1 MNEYTVRT
9 LTEDDAKEIC
19 LWKYDG
25 EYAVYNMPK
34 WEECLAKNFGIA
46 DEERRQKNYR
56 AVCIGNELFGFI
68 NIMKRADRVELGL
81 GMKPEFCGRHL
92 GHDFVMLAVDE
103 AKRAYPGES
112 IVLKVRPFNKR
123 AIKCYL
129 NSGFELTETYYE
141 TKAHIAGEMCLMTYI
156 G

>member
-1 MNEYTVRT
+1 MNEYTIRT

-46 DEERRQKNYR
+46 DEKRRQKNYR

-81 GMKPEFCGRHL
+81 GIKPEFCGRHL
-92 GHDFVMLAVDE
+92 GHDFVLLAVDE
-103 AKRAYPGES
+103 AKKAYPRE
-112 IVLKVRPFNKR
+112 R
-123 AIKCYL
+123 A
-129 NSGFELTETYYE
+129 
-141 TKAHIAGEMCLMTYI
+141 
-156 G
+156 

>member
-46 DEERRQKNYR
+46 DEEGRQKNFATGASMHR
-56 AVCIGNELFGFI
+56 
-68 NIMKRADRVELGL
+68 KRAFRNSWSNLHNE
-81 GMKPEFCGRHL
+81 K
-92 GHDFVMLAVDE
+92 
-103 AKRAYPGES
+103 S
-112 IVLKVRPFNKR
+112 RPR
-123 AIKCYL
+123 
-129 NSGFELTETYYE
+129 
-141 TKAHIAGEMCLMTYI
+141 
-156 G
+156 

>member
-1 MNEYTVRT
+1 MHSADFLVNLSNQNRT
-9 LTEDDAKEIC
+9 GLIT
-19 LWKYDG
+19 
-25 EYAVYNMPK
+25 
-34 WEECLAKNFGIA
+34 
-46 DEERRQKNYR
+46 
-56 AVCIGNELFGFI
+56 GFI

-81 GMKPEFCGRHL
+81 GIKPEFCGRHL
-92 GHDFVMLAVDE
+92 GHDFVLLAVDE

>member
-19 LWKYDG
+19 LWKYEG

-34 WEECLAKNFGIA
+34 WEECLAKNYGIA

-92 GHDFVMLAVDE
+92 GPDFVLLAVDE
-103 AKRAYPGES
+103 AEKGVPGREHS
-112 IVLKVRPFNKR
+112 FKGSPVQQACHKML
-123 AIKCYL
+123 
-129 NSGFELTETYYE
+129 S
-141 TKAHIAGEMCLMTYI
+141 
-156 G
+156 